1 MRASSVAN
9 EIVTQQVEPIEA
21 APVMGT
27 YSALRLTPGTT
38 HVDRSTHYLTEAR
51 SHYTTSAVIVA
62 ALAVFAGVLALAIGL
77 GDVSLPFI
85 TPRGFMLTGGAL
97 LLTATW
103 LYSEGR
109 VLERR
114 GSRPVPIERDRQ
126 H

>member
-51 SHYTTSAVIVA
+51 SHHRTVLGGAVGRRPAKRRSAV
-62 ALAVFAGVLALAIGL
+62 
-77 GDVSLPFI
+77 
-85 TPRGFMLTGGAL
+85 R
-97 LLTATW
+97 
-103 LYSEGR
+103 
-109 VLERR
+109 
-114 GSRPVPIERDRQ
+114 
-126 H
+126 